1 MVFIYNKGNWEGIME
16 NVILALLIV
25 TLVLALGGLVLCI
38 ITLIKTSKANQK
50 EGEVTFDT
58 KELEKNQVQA
68 TTEIKAAVENI
79 EKSISLRLEGQM
91 NEKLGEQNAR
101 IIQNMKA
108 QSETDFV
115 RMNDFQ
121 TKISNT
127 LNQQVATMNE
137 TVNKNVKTMNESNL
151 ATMKNVQDSM
161 NGLVESNTK
170 RLNDFQKTIQD
181 NLNSQIKTMNE
192 KIDSSLKTINDK
204 VNQSL
209 TEGFKGTSESMV
221 SLQKSLGMVQEAQ
234 KNIDSL
240 QTDINSLKGILTNN
254 QERGRYGE
262 FQLER
267 LLDNLFGGLKGT
279 LYDTQYVLKEA
290 KDGEPALRPDAVVF
304 LDGESKHQIICID
317 SKFSLTGYEDLF
329 DPSKR
334 LEEKDVNVAKASF
347 RLALKQRIDET
358 SKYII
363 KGTTISNALMFIP
376 NDGIFAFI
384 HNTYPDLI
392 EEAEKKNVVLVSP
405 TILQPLLASFRV
417 IQIDAKKSK
426 NLAAINESLN
436 RLGDEFKR
444 FIPRWKNLS
453 KSVETMANK
462 TREFDTTVNK
472 IGNRFDKVAKIE
484 LQKDDEEENTGDY
497 AAIEHRDATEGE

>member
-1 MVFIYNKGNWEGIME
+1 
-16 NVILALLIV
+16 
-25 TLVLALGGLVLCI
+25 
-38 ITLIKTSKANQK
+38 
-50 EGEVTFDT
+50 
-58 KELEKNQVQA
+58 
-68 TTEIKAAVENI
+68 
-79 EKSISLRLEGQM
+79 
-91 NEKLGEQNAR
+91 
-101 IIQNMKA
+101 
-108 QSETDFV
+108 
-115 RMNDFQ
+115 MND
-121 TKISNT
+121 SNM
-127 LNQQVATMNE
+127 A
-137 TVNKNVKTMNESNL
+137 
-151 ATMKNVQDSM
+151 AMKNVQDTM
-161 NGLVESNTK
+161 NSLIESDNK
-170 RLNDFQKTIQD
+170 RLAEFQKTIQD
-181 NLNSQIKTMNE
+181 NLNSQIKTMND
-192 KIDSSLKTINDK
+192 KIDGSMKEINEK

-209 TEGFKGTSESMV
+209 AEGFKGTSDSMV

-262 FQLER
+262 FQLEL

-329 DPSKR
+329 DPTKK
-334 LEEKDVNVAKASF
+334 LDEKDAAAAKASF
-347 RLALKQRIDET
+347 RLALKQRIEET

-392 EEAEKKNVVLVSP
+392 DEAAKKNVVLVSP
-405 TILQPLLASFRV
+405 TILQPLLTAFRV

-453 KSVETMANK
+453 KSVESMANK

-484 LQKDDEEENTGDY
+484 LQKDEEEDTNDY
-497 AAIEHRDATEGE
+497 PAIEHQDLEEGE